1 MSLKLH
7 DIKPAKGANR
17 KRKRIGRGPGSGS
30 GKTAG
35 KGHKGQKSRSGVAVK
50 SFEGGQM
57 PLYRRLPK
65 RGFRSF
71 SNKDRIAIINLSK
84 INEILLREKPLTNN
98 KINLLNLKKNKF
110 VNKKFNKLKVLGS
123 GEINSKLDIEA
134 NFISKSAKE
143 KIEKL
148 GGKVTLIK

>member
-1 MSLKLH
+1 MQLNTLISKSS
-7 DIKPAKGANR
+7 KSKVR
-17 KRKRIGRGPGSGS
+17 VGRGIGSS
-30 GKTAG
+30 KGKTCG
-35 KGHKGQKSRSGVAVK
+35 RGHKGQKSRSGVAVK

-71 SNKDRIAIINLSK
+71 SNKNKIAIINLSK
-84 INEILLREKPLTNN
+84 IKEIISREKSLINN

-123 GEINSKLDIEA
+123 GEINSKLDIEV
-134 NFISKSAKE
+134 NSISKSAKA

>member
-1 MSLKLH
+1 MQLNTLISKSS
-7 DIKPAKGANR
+7 KSKVR
-17 KRKRIGRGPGSGS
+17 VGRGIGSS
-30 GKTAG
+30 KGKTCG
-35 KGHKGQKSRSGVAVK
+35 RGHKGQKSRSGVAVK

-71 SNKDRIAIINLSK
+71 SNKNRIAIMNLSK
-84 INEILLREKPLTNN
+84 INEILSREKSLINN

-123 GEINSKLDIEA
+123 GEINSKLDIEV
-134 NFISKSAKE
+134 NSISKSAKA

>member
-35 KGHKGQKSRSGVAVK
+35 RGHKGQKSRSGYSRK
-50 SFEGGQM
+50 IGFEGGQM

-65 RGFRSF
+65 RGFRNIFAKKYGIVNVQDLNCFEEGTIVTPVMVQEQGLVKKIHSGL
-71 SNKDRIAIINLSK
+71 RILGQGK
-84 INEILLREKPLTNN
+84 LEKKLTV
-98 KINLLNLKKNKF
+98 KAHHF
-110 VNKKFNKLKVLGS
+110 TQ
-123 GEINSKLDIEA
+123 
-134 NFISKSAKE
+134 SARQ
-143 KIEKL
+143 KIEKM
-148 GGKVTLIK
+148 GGSIEVLS